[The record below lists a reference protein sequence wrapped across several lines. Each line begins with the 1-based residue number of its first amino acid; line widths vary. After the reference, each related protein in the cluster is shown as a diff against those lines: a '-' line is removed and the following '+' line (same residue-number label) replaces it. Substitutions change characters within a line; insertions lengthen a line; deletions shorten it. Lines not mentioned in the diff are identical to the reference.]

1 MAETPKWQKM
11 PIQAKMKNMERPK
24 CAQKKVKDDMYS
36 IMRSVI
42 LKEID

>member
-1 MAETPKWQKM
+1 MAKNA
-11 PIQAKMKNMERPK
+11 ILAKIENMERPK

-42 LKEID
+42 LKEIDEIFF